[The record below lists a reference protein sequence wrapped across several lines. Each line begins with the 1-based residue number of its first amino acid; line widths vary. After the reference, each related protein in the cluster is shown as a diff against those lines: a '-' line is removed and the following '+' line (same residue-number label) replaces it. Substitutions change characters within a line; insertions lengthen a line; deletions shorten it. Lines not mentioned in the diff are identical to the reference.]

1 MNPKLGWALAVA
13 AIALGYFQYGWK
25 GVVLALSVTVFWLL
39 LQFSRAMRAMRAA
52 GGAPIGRVASAVMLH
67 TRLRKGQRLMEV
79 IQFTR
84 SLGQKLGD
92 APETYH
98 WQDESGAAVTVVL
111 QQGLVTGWTLSRQ
124 ADAGHGGNPGG
135 PPVPGT

>member
-25 GVVLALSVTVFWLL
+25 GVVLALTMTVFWLL

-52 GGAPIGRVASAVMLH
+52 GGAPMGRVASAVMLH
-67 TRLRKGQRLMEV
+67 TRLRKGQRLMAV
-79 IQFTR
+79 IQLTR
-84 SLGQKLGD
+84 SLGQKLSD

-111 QQGLVTGWTLSRQ
+111 HDGQVTGWTLSRS
-124 ADAGHGGNPGG
+124 ADADASSQTDG
-135 PPVPGT
+135 PPLPGT